1 MTKKM
6 TKEEMMVI
14 SCNEAE
20 PLWNTFRQA
29 SDGYRS
35 SAILVALA
43 TFLGEM
49 AIRSL
54 KNTEGEVSTE
64 STIEFVDK
72 LARELIKATIDS
84 DPELKQFIKPEASDD
99 RIH

>member
-6 TKEEMMVI
+6 TKEEMMVT

-20 PLWNTFRQA
+20 PLWEAFRKA

-49 AIRSL
+49 AISSW
-54 KNTEGEVSTE
+54 KNTEGEVTPE
-64 STIEFVDK
+64 SSIEFVNK
-72 LARELIKATIDS
+72 LARKLIKATIDR